1 MDNEPPIS
9 AMNLAGNLGEIQ
21 TAKLTEWRTNR
32 DQEKVLA
39 SLNEIKSSAIGNA
52 NLFPIIINAVRNK
65 CTLGEI
71 MNAMKDEFGTWM
83 APSGF

>member
-1 MDNEPPIS
+1 
-9 AMNLAGNLGEIQ
+9 AGNLGDIQ
-21 TAKLTEWRTNR
+21 TAKLAEWRTNR
-32 DQEKVLA
+32 DQEKVLF
-39 SLNEIKSSAIGNA
+39 SLNEIKSAAINKT
-52 NLFPIIINAVRNK
+52 NLFPIIINAVRSN